1 MPAVE
6 QCPYQRASLWAP
18 VDPLLAPTICGHG
31 PTGRATVTG
40 LRVACPKCGREIH
53 QVARHCKHC
62 HAVLGRR
69 DLMDE
74 PVVPAEQRRR
84 SRLPIIAVALAGTAT
99 VLLVV
104 ALVRRGGTAEPVG
117 TDGSGTGSESDNLGR
132 PAPETLVDPAVVA
145 MFEAVCRYE
154 VGCGVG
160 SLDQCVQIER
170 TMRQMPKKLSIKSC
184 PKVNEDLAKQCVMTL
199 RSLPSC
205 REFAKS
211 LAIVDL
217 QEALDRVTPCR
228 RACEP

>member
-1 MPAVE
+1 M
-6 QCPYQRASLWAP
+6 
-18 VDPLLAPTICGHG
+18 H
-31 PTGRATVTG
+31 G
-40 LRVACPKCGREIH
+40 LRVACPKCGGEIH

-62 HAVLGRR
+62 RAVLGRR

-74 PVVPAEQRRR
+74 PVVPALARRR
-84 SRLPIIAVALAGTAT
+84 SRLPILAVALASVAA

-104 ALVRRGGTAEPVG
+104 ALVRRGGTMEPAGGDVS
-117 TDGSGTGSESDNLGR
+117 GSGSTSDDLGK
-132 PAPETLVDPAVVA
+132 PAPDALVDPAVVA

-154 VGCGVG
+154 VGCGIG
-160 SLDQCVQIER
+160 SPEQCVRIER

-211 LAIVDL
+211 LAIIDL

>member
-6 QCPYQRASLWAP
+6 QCPYQRASLWAS
-18 VDPLLAPTICGHG
+18 VDPLLAPAICGHG

-69 DLMDE
+69 DVMDE
-74 PVVPAEQRRR
+74 PVVPVEARRR
-84 SRLPIIAVALAGTAT
+84 SRLPIIAVALASVAA

-104 ALVRRGGTAEPVG
+104 ALVRRGRTAEPAVG
-117 TDGSGTGSESDNLGR
+117 PGSSGSGSDDLGA
-132 PAPETLVDPAVVA
+132 PAPESLVDPAVVA
-145 MFEAVCRYE
+145 MFVAVCRYE

-160 SLDQCVQIER
+160 SLVTCDQIER
-170 TMRQMPKKLSIKSC
+170 TMRQMPKKLQYKPC
-184 PKVNEDLAKQCVMTL
+184 TTVNEDLAKQCVTTL
-199 RSLPSC
+199 GSLPSC
-205 REFAKS
+205 RDFAKS
-211 LAIVDL
+211 LALTDL
-217 QEALDRVTPCR
+217 QHALDRVTPCR

>member
-1 MPAVE
+1 M
-6 QCPYQRASLWAP
+6 
-18 VDPLLAPTICGHG
+18 
-31 PTGRATVTG
+31 
-40 LRVACPKCGREIH
+40 RVACPKCGREIH

-62 HAVLGRR
+62 HAVVGRR

-74 PVVPAEQRRR
+74 PVVPVEVARRR
-84 SRLPIIAVALAGTAT
+84 RALPIAAVALAAVAG

-104 ALVRRGGTAEPVG
+104 ALVRRGAGPEPVMAS
-117 TDGSGTGSESDNLGR
+117 DGSGDGSGNDQLGK
-132 PAPETLVDPAVVA
+132 PSPETLVDPAIVA
-145 MFEAVCRYE
+145 MFGAVCRFE

-160 SLDQCVQIER
+160 TAAQCEQIER

-184 PKVNEDLAKQCVMTL
+184 PKVNEDLAKQCVKTL
-199 RSLPSC
+199 ETWPSC

-217 QEALDRVTPCR
+217 QDALDRVTPCR